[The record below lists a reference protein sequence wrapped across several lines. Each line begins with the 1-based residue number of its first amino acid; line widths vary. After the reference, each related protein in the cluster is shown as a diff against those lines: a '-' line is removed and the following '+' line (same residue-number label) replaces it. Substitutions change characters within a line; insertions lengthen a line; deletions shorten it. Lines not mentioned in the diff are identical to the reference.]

1 MNLFGQ
7 FFESFWEIV
16 DLEIFFEFLI
26 EISKYIPNEIFQYA
40 PFIFGI
46 PFIIYG
52 FTKKKDSFIVAGAV
66 ALAVGLFL
74 FLSYFWLCVVYGETP
89 FVCLYSFWL

>member
-7 FFESFWEIV
+7 FFESFWAIV
-16 DLEIFFEFLI
+16 DVEIFFEFLI
-26 EISKYIPNEIFQYA
+26 KISKYIPNEIFQYA

-52 FTKKKDSFIVAGAV
+52 FTKKKDSFIVAGAI
-66 ALAVGLFL
+66 ALAVGLFF
-74 FLSYFWLCVVYGETP
+74 FLSYFWLCVVYGGAP
-89 FVCLYSFWL
+89 YVCLYSFWL